1 MEVIVCV
8 RVVCV
13 CACVC
18 VYVCVYECL
27 WGGVIVCV
35 CVGGP
40 GSVSQEV
47 VPTADL
53 ILREITGSVG
63 LCLVVVFVCACSAQQ
78 SRML

>member
-1 MEVIVCV
+1 MCVWCVCV
-8 RVVCV
+8 RVCV
-13 CACVC
+13 CVC
-18 VYVCVYECL
+18 VYMNVCG
-27 WGGVIVCV
+27 GGVIVCV
-35 CVGGP
+35 CVGCP